1 MALKA
6 EIYKAEL
13 EVVDMDRNHY
23 ETYRLTIACHPSE
36 TLDRMMLRLL
46 AYALDA
52 AEGLAFGKG
61 VSDSEEP
68 DLWLKDY
75 EGRIRLWVE
84 LGHPDEKVLAKA
96 VKQAD
101 MVKVYTF
108 SPRPSVWWDPI
119 ALRFAQADN
128 LQVINVDA
136 ASAKALGALAEKG
149 MSIQVSVQDGSV
161 TVRDAKGAEVEVAM
175 ERAK

>member
-6 EIYKAEL
+6 EIYKTEL

-23 ETYRLTIACHPSE
+23 ETYKLTIACHPSE

-52 AEGLAFGKG
+52 CEGLVFGKG

-84 LGHPDEKVLAKA
+84 LGHPEEKILAKA
-96 VKQAD
+96 LKQAD
-101 MVKVYTF
+101 LVKVYTF
-108 SPRPSVWWDPI
+108 STRPALWWEPL
-119 ALRFAQADN
+119 APRFAQEKK
-128 LQVINVDA
+128 LQVIHVDA
-136 ASAKALGALAEKG
+136 AAVKDLGALAEKG
-149 MSIQVSVQDGSV
+149 MSIQVSVQDGAV
-161 TVRDAKGAEVEVAM
+161 TVRNAKGAQLEVGM
-175 ERAK
+175 ERLG